1 MKIQEFPRSAVLAG
15 CAVLVLFATL
25 ALSEGASSAAKD
37 PVVQVPGTVFELLD
51 DRHVWL
57 QVNTKPYYISS
68 TLNVLCAAPTPVRV
82 DEERKR
88 NPHASTAI
96 TVYVNE
102 IGQAAMFA
110 ESAATF
116 PVGSII
122 VKQKF
127 DPNHEPDKPLL
138 YTVMI
143 KHESGYNPDAGDW
156 EFAVIGGDGREF
168 QARGALANCI
178 ACHTPQKASDFV
190 FRSYVERK
198 R

>member
-1 MKIQEFPRSAVLAG
+1 MKTRDLFRGAALVG
-15 CAVLVLFATL
+15 FGVVVLVTALATTR
-25 ALSEGASSAAKD
+25 AASGAGKD

-51 DRHVWL
+51 DRSVWH

-102 IGQAAMFA
+102 VGQAAMFA
-110 ESAATF
+110 ESASTF

-143 KHESGYNPDAGDW
+143 KHEPGYNPDAGDW
-156 EFAVIGGDGREF
+156 EFAVIGGDGREI

-178 ACHTPQKASDFV
+178 ACHTPQKANDFV
-190 FRSYVERK
+190 FRGYVERK
-198 R
+198 G

>member
-1 MKIQEFPRSAVLAG
+1 MKIRGFPRFAAQAG
-15 CAVLVLFATL
+15 CAIVVIVTALGLSPAASGAVQGPYLRDPGVVL
-25 ALSEGASSAAKD
+25 ER
-37 PVVQVPGTVFELLD
+37 LD
-51 DRHVWL
+51 DRSGWL
-57 QVNTKPYYISS
+57 QVNAKPYYISS

-96 TVYVNE
+96 TVYVNQVGTE
-102 IGQAAMFA
+102 SMLS

-143 KHESGYNPDAGDW
+143 KHEPGYNPDAGDW
-156 EFAVIGGDGREF
+156 EFEVISGDGSEV

-178 ACHTPQKASDFV
+178 ACHTPQKANDFV
-190 FRSYVERK
+190 FRTYVERE

>member
-1 MKIQEFPRSAVLAG
+1 MKTRELFRGAALVGFGVVVVAAALATSR
-15 CAVLVLFATL
+15 AA
-25 ALSEGASSAAKD
+25 SGAGKD
-37 PVVQVPGTVFELLD
+37 PVVEVPGIVFELLD
-51 DRHVWL
+51 DRSGWL
-57 QVNTKPYYISS
+57 QVNAKPYYISS

-82 DEERKR
+82 EEERKR

-96 TVYVNE
+96 NVYVNKV
-102 IGQAAMFA
+102 GTAAMLS

-116 PVGSII
+116 PVGSVI

-143 KHESGYNPDAGDW
+143 KHEPGYNPDAGDW

-178 ACHTPQKASDFV
+178 ACHTPQKANDFV
-190 FRSYVERK
+190 FRSYVER
-198 R
+198 

>member
-1 MKIQEFPRSAVLAG
+1 MKTREFPRFAVLAG
-15 CAVLVLFATL
+15 CAAFVLVATL
-25 ALSEGASSAAKD
+25 ALSEGASGAGKD
-37 PVVQVPGTVFELLD
+37 HVVQVPGTVFALLD
-51 DRHVWL
+51 DRSGWL
-57 QVNTKPYYISS
+57 QVNAMPYYITS

-96 TVYVNE
+96 TVYVNQ
-102 IGQAAMFA
+102 IGTEAMLS

-143 KHESGYNPDAGDW
+143 KRESGYNPDAGDW
-156 EFAVIGGDGREF
+156 EFAVIGGDGLEF

-178 ACHTPQKASDFV
+178 ACHAPQKANDFV
-190 FRSYVERK
+190 FRSYVER
-198 R
+198 

>member
-1 MKIQEFPRSAVLAG
+1 MKTRELFRRAALVGFCVVVVAVALATSR
-15 CAVLVLFATL
+15 AA
-25 ALSEGASSAAKD
+25 SGAGKD

-51 DRHVWL
+51 DQSGWL
-57 QVNTKPYYISS
+57 QVNAKPYYISS

-82 DEERKR
+82 EEERKR

-96 TVYVNE
+96 TVYVNKV
-102 IGQAAMFA
+102 GTGAMLS

-143 KHESGYNPDAGDW
+143 KHELGYNPDAGDW
-156 EFAVIGGDGREF
+156 EFAVIGGDGRTF

-178 ACHTPQKASDFV
+178 ACHTPQKANDFV
-190 FRSYVERK
+190 FRSYVER
-198 R
+198 

>member
-1 MKIQEFPRSAVLAG
+1 MKIRVLFRGAALVGFGVAVLAT
-15 CAVLVLFATL
+15 ALATTRA
-25 ALSEGASSAAKD
+25 ALGAAKE
-37 PVVQVPGTVFELLD
+37 PVVQDPRTVFSLLD
-51 DRHVWL
+51 DRSVWHK
-57 QVNTKPYYISS
+57 VNAKPYYISS

-96 TVYVNE
+96 TVFVNE
-102 IGQAAMFA
+102 VGQAAMFSEPA
-110 ESAATF
+110 VTF
-116 PVGSII
+116 PVGSTI

-127 DPNHEPDKPLL
+127 DPNREPDKPLL

-143 KHESGYNPDAGDW
+143 KREPGFNPDAGDW
-156 EFAVIGGDGREF
+156 EFAVISGDGREI

-178 ACHTPQKASDFV
+178 ACHTPQKANDFV
-190 FRSYVERK
+190 FRGYVERK

>member
-1 MKIQEFPRSAVLAG
+1 MKIREFPRFAVLAG
-15 CAVLVLFATL
+15 CAVVVLVSTL
-25 ALSEGASSAAKD
+25 ASSQGASGAGKD
-37 PVVQVPGTVFELLD
+37 PVVQVPGTVFDLLD
-51 DRHVWL
+51 DQSGWL
-57 QVNTKPYYISS
+57 QVNAKPYYISS

-82 DEERKR
+82 EEERKR

-96 TVYVNE
+96 NVYVNKV
-102 IGQAAMFA
+102 GTGAMLS

-143 KHESGYNPDAGDW
+143 KHEPGYNPDAGDW
-156 EFAVIGGDGREF
+156 EFAVIGGDGRTF

-178 ACHTPQKASDFV
+178 ACHTPQKANDFV
-190 FRSYVERK
+190 FRSYVER
-198 R
+198 